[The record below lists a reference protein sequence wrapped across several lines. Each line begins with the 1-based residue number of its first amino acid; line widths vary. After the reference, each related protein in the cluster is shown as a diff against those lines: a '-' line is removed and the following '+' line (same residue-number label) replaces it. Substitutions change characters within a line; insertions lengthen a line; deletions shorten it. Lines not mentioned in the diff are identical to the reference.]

1 MPLAT
6 YGANR
11 DSSWF
16 WRSTP
21 VSFAT
26 YVLGMVGAGICAGT
40 VVVVAP
46 TAAATLPFFWVG
58 RGPPELAVVV
68 VVGVI
73 LLVATGAGFLVP
85 CSLENTSEQILSYA
99 AFGASLA
106 GVFAAG
112 SWAPRL
118 TVLGIPESL
127 VVVGLTL
134 VVAGLVVAAA
144 FLRERERR
152 KA

>member
-1 MPLAT
+1 
-6 YGANR
+6 
-11 DSSWF
+11 
-16 WRSTP
+16 
-21 VSFAT
+21 
-26 YVLGMVGAGICAGT
+26 MVGAGICAGT

-58 RGPPELAVVV
+58 RGLPEL
-68 VVGVI
+68 VGVV

-85 CSLENTSEQILSYA
+85 CSLENASEQVLSYA

-112 SWAPRL
+112 SWVAPRL
-118 TVLGIPESL
+118 TVLGLPES
-127 VVVGLTL
+127 VVVAGLTL

-144 FLRERERR
+144 FSRERERR

>member
-1 MPLAT
+1 
-6 YGANR
+6 
-11 DSSWF
+11 
-16 WRSTP
+16 
-21 VSFAT
+21 
-26 YVLGMVGAGICAGT
+26 MVGAGICAGT

-46 TAAATLPFFWVG
+46 TTAAALPFFWVG

-68 VVGVI
+68 VVVVI

-112 SWAPRL
+112 SWVAPRL

-134 VVAGLVVAAA
+134 VVASLVVAAA

-152 KA
+152 KV

>member
-1 MPLAT
+1 
-6 YGANR
+6 
-11 DSSWF
+11 
-16 WRSTP
+16 
-21 VSFAT
+21 
-26 YVLGMVGAGICAGT
+26 
-40 VVVVAP
+40 VVVVAFS
-46 TAAATLPFFWVG
+46 LLVG
-58 RGPPELAVVV
+58 RV
-68 VVGVI
+68 
-73 LLVATGAGFLVP
+73 AGFLVP

-112 SWAPRL
+112 SWVAPRL
-118 TVLGIPESL
+118 TVFGIPESL

>member
-1 MPLAT
+1 
-6 YGANR
+6 
-11 DSSWF
+11 
-16 WRSTP
+16 
-21 VSFAT
+21 
-26 YVLGMVGAGICAGT
+26 

-58 RGPPELAVVV
+58 RGLPELAVVV
-68 VVGVI
+68 VVVGVV

-85 CSLENTSEQILSYA
+85 CSLENASEQVLSYA

-112 SWAPRL
+112 SWVAPRL
-118 TVLGIPESL
+118 TVLGLPES
-127 VVVGLTL
+127 VVVAGLTL

-144 FLRERERR
+144 FSRERERR